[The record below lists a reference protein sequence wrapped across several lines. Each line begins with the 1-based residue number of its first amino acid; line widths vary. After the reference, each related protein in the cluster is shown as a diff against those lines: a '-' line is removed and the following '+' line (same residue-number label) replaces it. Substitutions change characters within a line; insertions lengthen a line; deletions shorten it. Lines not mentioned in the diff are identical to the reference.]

1 MISPPKCGCAGRS
14 EDGRVFTC
22 PECMGFII
30 RFADGERVDQHELF
44 DYVDSTGSVRAS
56 SRAGGQL
63 VHISRVLRGSAGADS
78 LPF

>member
-1 MISPPKCGCAGRS
+1 MISPPKCGCSERS
-14 EDGRVFTC
+14 SDDQVFTC

-44 DYVDSTGSVRAS
+44 EYLDSTGSVSAL
-56 SRAGGQL
+56 SRSRGGLTPIKQ
-63 VHISRVLRGSAGADS
+63 VLEVVLDD